1 MFGGNLEMI
10 KKLFKNVDFGILII
24 VLLIFCIGIIS
35 LKSASNGAG
44 GDPNEYTKQI
54 SWFIVGLI
62 SSILIVFFD
71 YKLLKK
77 ISIFFYIITILL
89 LLIVLRMGAINGASS
104 WIRFGPLSI
113 QPSEFAKIAII
124 IIFAQFIEF
133 LNEKKALNKIYN
145 ILICLLIV
153 GVPIA
158 LIIKQPDYGT
168 AIVIV
173 TIFAAMLYA
182 GGINWKY
189 IMLAL
194 LAAAICFPLLYSF
207 VLPAHAKQRIDV
219 FLNPD
224 LDPRGAGYN
233 IIQSK
238 LAIGSGMLVGMGLFN
253 GNQTQMGLLPMK
265 TTDFIFPVLSEELG
279 FIVSSSIIILYAVL
293 SIRIINVGRN
303 TKDDFGKLI
312 CIGVFAMLFAHV
324 VENIGMCMGLLP
336 ITGIPLPFMSYGGS
350 SMLTNMIAI
359 GIVLSISARRRKH
372 LF

>member
-1 MFGGNLEMI
+1 MST
-10 KKLFKNVDFGILII
+10 D
-24 VLLIFCIGIIS
+24 
-35 LKSASNGAG
+35 
-44 GDPNEYTKQI
+44 Y
-54 SWFIVGLI
+54 
-62 SSILIVFFD
+62 

-77 ISIFFYIITILL
+77 CSIFFYFITLL
-89 LLIVLRMGAINGASS
+89 LLVIVLKSNPNNGATS
-104 WIRFGPLSI
+104 WIKLGPISL
-113 QPSEFAKIAII
+113 QPSEFAKITII
-124 IIFAQFIEF
+124 IALAQFIEF
-133 LNEKKALNKIYN
+133 LNEKKTLNRIYN
-145 ILICLLIV
+145 VIFCLLIV

-173 TIFAAMLYA
+173 AIFASMIYV

-189 IMLAL
+189 I
-194 LAAAICFPLLYSF
+194 AAAVLVGVICAPLLYNF

-219 FLNPD
+219 FLNPE
-224 LDPRGAGYN
+224 LDPKGAGYN
-233 IIQSK
+233 IIQSE

-265 TTDFIFPVLSEELG
+265 TTDFIFPVMSEELG
-279 FIVSSSIIILYAVL
+279 FMVSGTIILLYAIL
-293 SIRIINVGRN
+293 SIRIINVARN

-312 CIGVFAMLFAHV
+312 CIGIFAMFFAHV

-359 GIVLSISARRRKH
+359 GLLFSISSRKKKH